1 MSYILDALKKA
12 ERERHLT
19 RVPTLTTVHSSVR
32 GTGRRMAL
40 WAVAPVLLVG
50 AGLSI
55 WLLRPTPSVAP
66 PVATDFRTDLG
77 ATRPASPVAPGGT
90 TTPLPPAATQ
100 PAAPVTPA
108 PPGPSVENQSNAPR
122 QPTREP
128 AVSPRPTVIPPR
140 QAAGPSGLPS
150 DGGAAR
156 SVEPEPVRRTPDSS
170 AAVSRPAEPPP
181 PPQVP
186 PSAGA
191 DRPRADTVVTPPPS
205 LPPNPPMLHDAIG
218 KMKLDILV
226 YTDVPADRMVIIGG
240 QKYVVGQLVD
250 GLYLL
255 EGITREGAILSY
267 QGERAVLQP

>member
-32 GTGRRMAL
+32 GTGRRIGL
-40 WAVAPVLLVG
+40 WAVGAVLLVG

-66 PVATDFRTDLG
+66 PVATDSRTDLG
-77 ATRPASPVAPGGT
+77 ATRPASPVAPEGT
-90 TTPLPPAATQ
+90 TTPLPSVATQ
-100 PAAPVTPA
+100 PAAPATPA
-108 PPGPSVENQSNAPR
+108 PPGPSAGSQSEAPR
-122 QPTREP
+122 QPNREP
-128 AVSPRPTVIPPR
+128 AASLRPTVIPPR
-140 QAAGPSGLPS
+140 QAAGPSGLPT
-150 DGGAAR
+150 DVGAAR
-156 SVEPEPVRRTPDSS
+156 PVEPEPVRRTPDSS

-181 PPQVP
+181 PP
-186 PSAGA
+186 PS
-191 DRPRADTVVTPPPS
+191 
-205 LPPNPPMLHDAIG
+205 PPNPPTLYDAIG

-226 YTDVPADRMVIIGG
+226 YTDVPADRMVIISGK
-240 QKYVVGQLVD
+240 KYVVGQLVD